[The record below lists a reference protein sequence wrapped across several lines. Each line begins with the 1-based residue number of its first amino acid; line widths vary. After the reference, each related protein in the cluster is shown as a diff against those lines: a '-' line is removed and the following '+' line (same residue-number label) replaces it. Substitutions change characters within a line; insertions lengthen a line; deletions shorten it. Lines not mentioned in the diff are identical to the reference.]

1 MTVATVANQKKVFLD
16 ELIVVGDENQTC
28 KELGLDLSQ
37 VLEWTQKDDVFRL
50 RIKQVLEHY
59 SKTLA
64 TRISVAA
71 LNGLYEVLKHGDLS
85 TTNSTTI
92 REVFDL
98 EGNLCQLT
106 NETQATKTN
115 KNPSW
120 AIKQGIQLHILEKLE
135 SSISRSLT
143 NLIENNVIPEKLRE
157 QILQVIDSNDAMI
170 QNIFGRGSAKEV
182 QISETMLAEIQ
193 NILLGS

>member
-1 MTVATVANQKKVFLD
+1 MTVATATKKKVFLD
-16 ELIVVGDENQTC
+16 ELIVVGDENQTA
-28 KELGLDLSQ
+28 KELGYDISLI
-37 VLEWTQKDDVFRL
+37 LEWARTDDAFRL
-50 RIKQVLEHY
+50 RKKQVLEHY

-71 LNGLYEVLKHGDLS
+71 LNGLYEVLKHGDRS

-120 AIKQGIQLHILEKLE
+120 AIKQGVQLHILEKLE
-135 SSISRSLT
+135 SSISRSLS
-143 NLIENNVIPEKLRE
+143 NLIENNVIPENLRE
-157 QILQVIDSNDAMI
+157 QILQVIDSNDLMI
-170 QNIFGRGSAKEV
+170 QNIFSGNIKQV
-182 QISETMLAEIQ
+182 QISEAMLAEIQ
-193 NILLGS
+193 ATLLGS

>member
-1 MTVATVANQKKVFLD
+1 MTVATQKKVFLD
-16 ELIVVGDENQTC
+16 ELIVVGDENQTA
-28 KELGLDLSQ
+28 KELGLDISLI
-37 VLEWTQKDDVFRL
+37 LEWSQKDDAFRL
-50 RIKQVLEHY
+50 KKKQVLAYHSE
-59 SKTLA
+59 TLA

-71 LNGLYEVLKHGDLS
+71 LNGLYEVLKHGDRS
-85 TTNSTTI
+85 ITNSTTI

-135 SSISRSLT
+135 SSIAHSLT
-143 NLIENNVIPEKLRE
+143 NLINNNVIPENLRE
-157 QILQVIDSNDAMI
+157 QILQVLDKNDEMV
-170 QNIFGRGSAKEV
+170 QNIFSGNVKKTNITE
-182 QISETMLAEIQ
+182 EMLGEIQ
-193 NILLGS
+193 ATLLGN